1 LEPLLEL
8 LEECRASE
16 LRNCAR
22 AYRYNRSIGD
32 SGVRAPVSARLIPR
46 GDDEPVIYVCIPAHN
61 EASTV
66 GVLLWKV
73 RRVLGE
79 FDRDYCLVVH
89 DDASTD
95 DTQAVLERYR
105 RAVPLTVL
113 RSDEQIGYSA
123 SVEKLL
129 RHVVTQASYP
139 KRDCAVV
146 LQGDFTED
154 PEDIVGLIRVLE
166 GGADIVAGAM
176 EEGDRPLP
184 RGVRLVR
191 AFSRALLRR
200 VVAQA
205 PVSDPLSGLRA
216 YRVIVL
222 KKALR
227 DRPVEQPLLQSE
239 GWASNVELLGRLA
252 PHARCIAESP
262 LGLRYDLQLRESRF
276 KPWKTFMGLARLRS
290 ASLWSSLG
298 TETA

>member
-1 LEPLLEL
+1 MEL
-8 LEECRASE
+8 LEECRVSE

-32 SGVRAPVSARLIPR
+32 SGVRAPVSAKLISP
-46 GDDEPVIYVCIPAHN
+46 GDDEPVIYICIPAHN

-79 FDRDYCLVVH
+79 FDRDYRLVVH

-95 DTQAVLERYR
+95 DTRAVLERYR

-113 RSDEQIGYSA
+113 RSDEKIGYSA

-129 RHVVTQASYP
+129 RHVVTQTSYP
-139 KRDCAVV
+139 KRDSAVV

-154 PEDIVGLIRVLE
+154 PEDIVGLVRVLE
-166 GGADIVAGAM
+166 GGADIVAGAI
-176 EEGDRPLP
+176 EEGDCPLP

-276 KPWKTFMGLARLRS
+276 KPWKTFIGLARLRS

-298 TETA
+298 TETV

>member
-1 LEPLLEL
+1 M
-8 LEECRASE
+8 E
-16 LRNCAR
+16 LRNRAR
-22 AYRYNRSIGD
+22 TSRYKRSIG
-32 SGVRAPVSARLIPR
+32 GWGFRAPTR
-46 GDDEPVIYVCIPAHN
+46 GCFDSSRRQKRVIYVCIPAHN
-61 EASTV
+61 EAPTV

-79 FDRDYCLVVH
+79 FDRDYRLVVH

-95 DTQAVLERYR
+95 DTQEVMQRYKRSVPLAVLGSKER
-105 RAVPLTVL
+105 
-113 RSDEQIGYSA
+113 IGYSA

-129 RHVVTQASYP
+129 RHVVKEAPYP

-176 EEGDRPLP
+176 EQGDHSLP
-184 RGVRLVR
+184 RRVRLVR
-191 AFSRALLRR
+191 LLSRALLRG
-200 VVAQA
+200 VVARA

-227 DRPVEQPLLQSE
+227 DRPVEQRLLESE

-252 PHARCIAESP
+252 PHARRIAESP
-262 LGLRYDLQLRESRF
+262 LGLRYDLQQRESRF
-276 KPWKTFMGLARLRS
+276 KPLKTFMDLARLRGGT
-290 ASLWSSLG
+290 LWSAPETG
-298 TETA
+298 TA

>member
-1 LEPLLEL
+1 M
-8 LEECRASE
+8 
-16 LRNCAR
+16 
-22 AYRYNRSIGD
+22 
-32 SGVRAPVSARLIPR
+32 
-46 GDDEPVIYVCIPAHN
+46 IYVCIPAHN

-66 GVLLWKV
+66 GLLLWKV

-79 FDRDYCLVVH
+79 FDRDYRLVVH

-113 RSDEQIGYSA
+113 RSDKQVGYSA
-123 SVEKLL
+123 SVERLL

-154 PEDIVGLIRVLE
+154 PEDIVGLVRVLE

-191 AFSRALLRR
+191 ALSRAFLRR
-200 VVAQA
+200 VVARA

-227 DRPVEQPLLQSE
+227 DRPVEEPLLRSE
-239 GWASNVELLGRLA
+239 GWASNVELLGRLV
-252 PHARCIAESP
+252 PHAGRIGESP
-262 LGLRYDLQLRESRF
+262 LTLRYDLRLRESRF
-276 KPWKTFMGLARLRS
+276 RPWKTLFGLARLRGG
-290 ASLWSSLG
+290 SLWSSLG

>member
-1 LEPLLEL
+1 M
-8 LEECRASE
+8 E
-16 LRNCAR
+16 LRE
-22 AYRYNRSIGD
+22 
-32 SGVRAPVSARLIPR
+32 PVATRLIPHR
-46 GDDEPVIYVCIPAHN
+46 GDEPVIYVCIPAHN

-79 FDRDYCLVVH
+79 FDRDYRLVVH

-113 RSDEQIGYSA
+113 RSDEKIGYSA

-154 PEDIVGLIRVLE
+154 PEDIVGLVRVLE

-176 EEGDRPLP
+176 EEGGHPLP
-184 RGVRLVR
+184 LGVRLVR
-191 AFSRALLRR
+191 AFSRALLPR
-200 VVAQA
+200 VVARA

-227 DRPVEQPLLQSE
+227 DRPVEERLLESD

-252 PHARCIAESP
+252 PHARRIAESP

-276 KPWKTFMGLARLRS
+276 KPWKTFMGLARLRGRT
-290 ASLWSSLG
+290 LWSSLG